1 MKIQSLVLSV
11 PVIALT
17 SLYLAG
23 PGRDAVG
30 ADASEKTRSAEAVTI
45 APTDWPWWRGPT
57 RNGVARPDQKPPLS
71 WSQTKNVIW
80 RASVPGRGHGSPT
93 VLGNHV
99 VLATADEAT
108 EVQSVL
114 CFDRDSGE
122 RQWQTEVHNGGIEK
136 EGNKKASQASCTVAS
151 DGTRYFI
158 NFLNGNAVHTTA
170 LDREGNRLWQ
180 TKISDYVT
188 HQGYGSSPSIYR
200 NLVIVSADN
209 KGGGAVCGL
218 DRATGDVV
226 WKTPRPATPNY
237 PSPIILPLQGRD
249 QLLFSGCNLVTSFD
263 PLTGQKSWEVE
274 GSTTECVTST
284 VTDGNL
290 VFTSGGYPDN
300 HVSGIRA
307 DGSGEIA
314 WKTNTR
320 VYVPSM
326 LVHEGHLYAVTDA
339 GVAIC
344 WKSDTGERRWRQR
357 LEGSFS
363 PSPVLVGDTI
373 FATNQ
378 SGKTFIFKANP
389 GGYQALGENV
399 LGEEVYAT
407 PVFCGSRI
415 YMRVASYSGEKRSE
429 ALFCLASR

>member
-1 MKIQSLVLSV
+1 MNIQRLLLSLLFLV
-11 PVIALT
+11 LT

-23 PGRDAVG
+23 PGGDSFG
-30 ADASEKTRSAEAVTI
+30 AAESKSTRSADAFSF
-45 APTDWPWWRGPT
+45 APTDWPWWRGPD
-57 RNGVARPDQKPPLS
+57 RNGVAHPDQKPPLS
-71 WSQTKNVIW
+71 WSQTKNVLW
-80 RASVPGRGHGSPT
+80 HASVPGRGHGSPT
-93 VLGNHV
+93 VLGDHV
-99 VLATADEAT
+99 LLATADEAA

-114 CFDRDSGE
+114 CFDRVSGE
-122 RQWQTEVHNGGIEK
+122 LQWQTEVHTGGIERG
-136 EGNKKASQASCTVAS
+136 GNKKASQASCTVAS

-158 NFLNGNAVHTTA
+158 NFLNGNAVYTTA
-170 LDREGNRLWQ
+170 LNREGERLWQ

-188 HQGYGSSPSIYR
+188 HQGYGSSPAIYQ
-200 NLVIVSADN
+200 NLVIASADN

-218 DRATGDVV
+218 DRATGDIV
-226 WKTPRPATPNY
+226 WKTPRPATANY
-237 PSPIILPLQGRD
+237 PSPIILPLHGRD
-249 QLLFSGCNLVTSFD
+249 QLLFSGCNLVTSID

-284 VTDGNL
+284 VTDGTL
-290 VFTSGGYPDN
+290 VFTSGGYPKN
-300 HVSGIRA
+300 HVSGVHA
-307 DGSGEIA
+307 DGSGKTA
-314 WKTNTR
+314 WQNNTR

-357 LEGSFS
+357 LEGAFS

-389 GGYQALGENV
+389 VSYQAIGENV

-407 PVFCGSRI
+407 PVFCDSRI

-429 ALFCLASR
+429 TLYCLASR